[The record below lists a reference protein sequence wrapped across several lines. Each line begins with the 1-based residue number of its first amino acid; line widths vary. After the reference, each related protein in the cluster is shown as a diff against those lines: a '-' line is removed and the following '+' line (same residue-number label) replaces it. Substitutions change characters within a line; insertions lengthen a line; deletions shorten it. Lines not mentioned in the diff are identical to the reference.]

1 MITNDIR
8 TLISFDE
15 SKTLKLDKTTG
26 EQKDANIN
34 NMIASWSKYS
44 IYNHMGAKGLNIKMK
59 EYERKQIII
68 YQDDKE
74 VTRVSVWFAD
84 EDLWLTQKQLS
95 DIYSTTQQNIGQNI
109 DNIYKDGE
117 LNTEATYKNFL

>member
-68 YQDDKE
+68 YQDDEE